1 MAAAKKSIVVVL
13 DVRNNKEKSV
23 RFETE
28 DGQAFVTNV
37 YVKNAGV
44 EQLGDPQKVKVTVEA
59 A

>member
-1 MAAAKKSIVVVL
+1 MVAAKKIVVTL
-13 DVRNNKEKSV
+13 EVRNDKEKSV

-28 DGQAFVTNV
+28 NGQAHVTNV

-44 EQLGDPQKVKVTVEA
+44 EQLGDPQKVKVTIEA